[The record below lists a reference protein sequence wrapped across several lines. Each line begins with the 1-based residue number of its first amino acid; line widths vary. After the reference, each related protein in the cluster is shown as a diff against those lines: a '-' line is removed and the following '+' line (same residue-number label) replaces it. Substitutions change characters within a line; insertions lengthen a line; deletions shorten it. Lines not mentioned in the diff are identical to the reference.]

1 MKRKRHTQPF
11 WPLAAYA
18 ALTVAA
24 SYLGRRIG
32 KTRQTASEPAS
43 AAFGKE
49 PKRKPADVDFQR
61 AMQSDRGR
69 DAVSPFDIPFAGWK
83 DIAWRTYQQID
94 EDRLLAIAG
103 GVVFFGLL
111 AIFPAL
117 AAFVSLYGLFA
128 DAGTI
133 SKHIDLAT
141 GILPATTLDIFRE
154 QIGRIV
160 TSANST
166 LGFAFILSLGLA
178 LWSANAG
185 MKAVIDALNVIY
197 GEKEKRSF
205 VKLTLV
211 AFAFTIGIIVF
222 MLLAIAGVIVLPIV
236 LNTIGLGAF
245 SETLMRISRW
255 PALLLVIV
263 LGLACL
269 YRYGPSRLGAR
280 WQWLSVG
287 AVLAAVI
294 WLVASILLSWYL
306 EKFADYNATY
316 GSLGAGVGL
325 MMWMWVSA
333 IAILLGAEINAEME
347 HQTARDSTV
356 GREKPLGARGAA
368 MADTVGQSAS
378 SAPPIPADV
387 QVGALIGE
395 VLGDWVAGKRQTQKR
410 RRRAAK
416 RRR

>member
-1 MKRKRHTQPF
+1 MKPKKHTQRF

-24 SYLGRRIG
+24 TYLGRRIG
-32 KTRQTASEPAS
+32 HTRESESQAS

-61 AMQSDRGR
+61 ALQNERGR
-69 DAVSPFDIPFAGWK
+69 DAASPLEIPFAGWK

-133 SKHIDLAT
+133 SQHIDLAA
-141 GILPATTLDIFRE
+141 GILPSATLDIFRE

-160 TSANST
+160 ASANTT
-166 LGFAFILSLGLA
+166 LGFAFILGLGLA

-205 VKLTLV
+205 VTLTLV
-211 AFAFTIGIIVF
+211 AFGFTIGIIVF
-222 MLLAIAGVIVLPIV
+222 MLLAITGVVVLPIA

-245 SETLMRISRW
+245 GESLMRISRW
-255 PALLLVIV
+255 PALLLVIIV
-263 LGLACL
+263 GLACL
-269 YRYGPSRLGAR
+269 YRYGPSRDEAR

-287 AVLAAVI
+287 AILAAVT
-294 WLVASILLSWYL
+294 WLVASVLLSWYL

-316 GSLGAGVGL
+316 GSLGAGIGL
-325 MMWMWVSA
+325 MMWMWVST
-333 IAILLGAEINAEME
+333 IAILMGAEINAEIE

-356 GREKPLGARGAA
+356 GHEKAMGGRGAA
-368 MADTVGQSAS
+368 MADTVGTSAS
-378 SAPPIPADV
+378 RAQRIPADV

-395 VLGDWVAGKRQTQKR
+395 VLGNWVARRRNVPKR
-410 RRRAAK
+410 RRRSK
-416 RRR
+416 PR